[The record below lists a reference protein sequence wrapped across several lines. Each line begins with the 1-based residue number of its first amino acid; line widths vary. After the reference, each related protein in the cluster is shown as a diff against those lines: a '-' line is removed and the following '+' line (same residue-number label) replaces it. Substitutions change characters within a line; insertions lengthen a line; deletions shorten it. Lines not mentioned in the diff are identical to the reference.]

1 MHCLVFVQPT
11 WGRSCVILQV
21 VLFSPEIALIVF
33 TQPWLSS
40 FMGCRWV
47 LQPLFRKQWQGVGL
61 SSSSSSFFLWY
72 GLSLLLDEM
81 RFKIVCLSFSCCF
94 LFVGMWGKTLN
105 LCAYV
110 WVCVFFFL
118 RFISWLHCHLAFG
131 LSFPCTWYVYLP
143 CPPQV
148 APNFS

>member
-1 MHCLVFVQPT
+1 
-11 WGRSCVILQV
+11 

-61 SSSSSSFFLWY
+61 SLSSSSFFLWY
-72 GLSLLLDEM
+72 GLSLLLDKM

-94 LFVGMWGKTLN
+94 SFVGMWGKTLN

-110 WVCVFFFL
+110 CVCLFL
-118 RFISWLHCHLAFG
+118 PQIHLLVTLSLGIWFKLPLHMVCLFAMSTASCNKF
-131 LSFPCTWYVYLP
+131 LP
-143 CPPQV
+143 AKIV
-148 APNFS
+148 

>member
-1 MHCLVFVQPT
+1 
-11 WGRSCVILQV
+11 
-21 VLFSPEIALIVF
+21 
-33 TQPWLSS
+33 
-40 FMGCRWV
+40 MGCRWV

-61 SSSSSSFFLWY
+61 SLSSSSFFLWY

-81 RFKIVCLSFSCCF
+81 RFKTVCLSFSCCF
-94 LFVGMWGKTLN
+94 SFVGMWGKTLN

-131 LSFPCTWYVYLP
+131 LSFPCTRYVYLP

-148 APNFS
+148 ATNFSQLKLSSSAKHKRRWKVVIMDNSNLITKCVKFS